1 MSRHDVGVVSNANL
15 AAQVIPTYGTVDAIV
30 DGRRYELVL
39 EGAQDRVALQSLAEV
54 RGSTI
59 NGVSPVQFSGID
71 SSNVEATFEAE
82 EFLRLVAA
90 GRLPGTGLGLGE
102 ATDAATMEAAS
113 QLSARNQAVVNA
125 YNQGISN
132 QVKALKEAY
141 DEGVK
146 TRAREA
152 VDREFQY
159 EMDKLWQGVAND
171 GMLTDIAIQQAYN
184 AIGGVQENKQFA
196 AEALART
203 LEGFEVQQAG
213 TFRDYSLGTQASRT
227 QLNRLTGVGSPIA
240 EFTQDVRREQRE
252 EQEALEDLAERN
264 AKAAERQQQ
273 AAYDR
278 RIYDYQLGIQGL
290 EAQRNAAQE
299 SALLKAAYASQTHD
313 AFWDNERSRDALESD
328 IQALMGQV
336 RQYDD
341 EITAR
346 RAQFPGAAPPPAP
359 IPGVGSGNS
368 SDSSSAGSFNPL
380 LWGPQ

>member
-1 MSRHDVGVVSNANL
+1 MD
-15 AAQVIPTYGTVDAIV
+15 
-30 DGRRYELVL
+30 
-39 EGAQDRVALQSLAEV
+39 
-54 RGSTI
+54 
-59 NGVSPVQFSGID
+59 
-71 SSNVEATFEAE
+71 EATYT
-82 EFLRLVAA
+82 AA
-90 GRLPGTGLGLGE
+90 AALSGR
-102 ATDAATMEAAS
+102 S
-113 QLSARNQAVVNA
+113 QAVVNA
-125 YNQGISN
+125 YNQGIAN
-132 QVKALKEAY
+132 QVKALKDAY

-196 AEALART
+196 ADALART

-213 TFRDYSLGTQASRT
+213 TFRDFSLGTQASRT

-240 EFTQDVRREQRE
+240 DFTQGVREEQRK

-278 RIYDYQLGIQGL
+278 RVYDYQLGIQGL

-299 SALLKAAYASQTHD
+299 SALLKAAYASKTHD

-336 RQYDD
+336 RGYDT
-341 EITAR
+341 EIEAA
-346 RAQFPGAAPPPAP
+346 RAQSPFSGPGGSGGSPPPAP
-359 IPGVGSGNS
+359 IF
-368 SDSSSAGSFNPL
+368 DPL